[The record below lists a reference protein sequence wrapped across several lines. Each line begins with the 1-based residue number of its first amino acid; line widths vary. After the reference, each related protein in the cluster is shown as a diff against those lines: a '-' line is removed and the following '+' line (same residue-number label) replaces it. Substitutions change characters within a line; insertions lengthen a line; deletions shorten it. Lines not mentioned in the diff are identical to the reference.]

1 MAEKKKTDAKPAAK
15 SAPASKAD
23 SKKTGGGCGT
33 KKK

>member
-15 SAPASKAD
+15 SAPASKTAP
-23 SKKTGGGCGT
+23 KKASSGCGT